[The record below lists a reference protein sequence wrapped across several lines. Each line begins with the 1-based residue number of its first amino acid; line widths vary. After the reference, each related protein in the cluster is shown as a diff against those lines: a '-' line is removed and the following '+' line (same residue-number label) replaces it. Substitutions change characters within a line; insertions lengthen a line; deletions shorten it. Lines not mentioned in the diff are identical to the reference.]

1 MPTKTDNFSLPLR
14 PSWQACSHIQVWPHQ
29 TPGLKVA
36 SEWFN
41 LQNLQNISN
50 LNLYLCLLFIVAVS
64 NVKLLF
70 QQDPFFLN
78 FPNCLL
84 CSNASRQGKKQYMD
98 IKGSFVVHVKLFW
111 ISFGPTCHALIQG
124 ECWALPISRPFL
136 DRRGGIP
143 QPPKLSIFTLALL
156 PPLVFLFESVFIA
169 HSSLAIGAMDEV
181 LLVLKFSA
189 AAVLS
194 ARFLQSLFC
203 VFRFVCFVFC
213 CFCFLLY
220 YRFCID
226 SLWGLSF

>member
-1 MPTKTDNFSLPLR
+1 MSSFCFNKIRSFSISP
-14 PSWQACSHIQVWPHQ
+14 I
-29 TPGLKVA
+29 A
-36 SEWFN
+36 SCARTR
-41 LQNLQNISN
+41 LGKGRSNIWK
-50 LNLYLCLLFIVAVS
+50 YKALLWS
-64 NVKLLF
+64 MWN
-70 QQDPFFLN
+70 
-78 FPNCLL
+78 
-84 CSNASRQGKKQYMD
+84 
-98 IKGSFVVHVKLFW
+98 LFW

-156 PPLVFLFESVFIA
+156 PPLVFLFESVFNA
-169 HSSLAIGAMDEV
+169 HSSLAIGAMDGV

-194 ARFLQSLFC
+194 ARFLLFC